1 LLISSQAKQLQFE
14 GVFVSSIWLSWRE
27 AQGEELPM
35 VCATCGE
42 KAVEM
47 VERKLRTI
55 RPGLMCI
62 VKTTV
67 RVVLPYC
74 EEHIRASWNGWVRV
88 RAKSIV
94 KDGITLTQVSE
105 SFVDAVEDYR
115 THPSDL
121 KLPRRARD
129 AEISDDDC
137 RRPLRRRPAPRSNTP
152 WIIFAVM
159 ILVALI
165 VVGTCGF
172 GLLFLNLK
180 PGGPGRPGFKQPA
193 VPNDPGPAKAPWRR

>member
-1 LLISSQAKQLQFE
+1 V
-14 GVFVSSIWLSWRE
+14 GSIWLEWRE
-27 AQGEELPM
+27 AQGKELPM

-67 RVVLPYC
+67 SVVLPYC

-88 RAKSIV
+88 RAKSIGR
-94 KDGITLTQVSE
+94 DGITLTQVSE

-115 THPSDL
+115 TSPTDRNP
-121 KLPRRARD
+121 PRRARD
-129 AEISDDDC
+129 SEISNDDY
-137 RRPLRRRPAPRSNTP
+137 RRPRRRRPAPESNTS
-152 WIIFAVM
+152 WILLAAV

-165 VVGTCGF
+165 LVGTCGF
-172 GLLFLNLK
+172 GLLFLNFL
-180 PGGPGRPGFKQPA
+180 PGGPAIKQPA
-193 VPNDPGPAKAPWRR
+193 VPNPGPPKAPWRR